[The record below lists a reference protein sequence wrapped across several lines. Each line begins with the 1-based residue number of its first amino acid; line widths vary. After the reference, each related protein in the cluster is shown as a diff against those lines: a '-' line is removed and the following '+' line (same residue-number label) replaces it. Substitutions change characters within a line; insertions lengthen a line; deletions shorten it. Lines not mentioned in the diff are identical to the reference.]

1 MKTKIIVSI
10 IIAFTYGMKSTAQLL
25 LLHRIIT
32 GEDTITYHDARIF
45 DLKGSVKSCVCS
57 SSWINQDGSI
67 EPSLKNDTI
76 NFSINGQCLH
86 NENLS
91 FIEKVYGE
99 NNLIIRTK
107 NQEVDMSSGETSI
120 RVSNYQ
126 YDNKGMLIKEFGEEP
141 FCGSV
146 QTFEYNYYYNDKG
159 LLVKETIRTQT
170 ANDIEVV
177 SYKILEVDK
186 WGNWTK
192 RRVYNSCP
200 NIFGQTGKI
209 QMRKISYYSDEEI
222 KQDFERKRKRR
233 ENIEESIKK
242 SDGVKNKAP
251 TFGLG

>member
-1 MKTKIIVSI
+1 MKTKIIVTI
-10 IIAFTYGMKSTAQLL
+10 IIAFSCGIKSTAQLL
-25 LLHRIIT
+25 LLHQIMT
-32 GEDTITYHDARIF
+32 GKDTITYHDALIF

-57 SSWINQDGSI
+57 TSWINQDGSI
-67 EPSLKNDTI
+67 EPSLENDTI
-76 NFSINGQCLH
+76 NFSINGQCIE

-99 NNLIIRTK
+99 NNLIVRTK
-107 NQEVDMSSGETSI
+107 RHQVDMSTGEI
-120 RVSNYQ
+120 KIKVSNYQ
-126 YDNKGMLIKEFGEEP
+126 YDNKGLLIKKFGEEP

-177 SYKILEVDK
+177 SYKIQEVDK

-192 RRVYNSCP
+192 RMVYNSCP
-200 NIFGQTGKI
+200 NIFGQTRKI
-209 QMRKISYYSDEEI
+209 QTRKISYYSDEEI
-222 KQDFERKRKRR
+222 KQDRERKRKRR
-233 ENIEESIKK
+233 ENLKK
-242 SDGVKNKAP
+242 SDGVINEAP

>member
-1 MKTKIIVSI
+1 MEINMGTRKC
-10 IIAFTYGMKSTAQLL
+10 IALLILL
-25 LLHRIIT
+25 LISCTYSVAQQSKTLR
-32 GEDTITYHDARIF
+32 GSSYHDARIF

-107 NQEVDMSSGETSI
+107 NQEVDMSSGETNI

-192 RRVYNSCP
+192 RKVNNNSP

-222 KQDFERKRKRR
+222 ELFYFEQARKRLNEIKRAAG
-233 ENIEESIKK
+233 E
-242 SDGVKNKAP
+242 GAKNQAP
-251 TFGLG
+251 TFGF

>member
-1 MKTKIIVSI
+1 MEINMGTRKC
-10 IIAFTYGMKSTAQLL
+10 IALLILL
-25 LLHRIIT
+25 LFSSTYSVAQQSKTLR
-32 GEDTITYHDARIF
+32 GSSYHDARIF

-107 NQEVDMSSGETSI
+107 NQEVDMSSGETNI

-126 YDNKGMLIKEFGEEP
+126 YDNKGMLIKVFGEEP

-146 QTFEYNYYYNDKG
+146 QTFEYNYYYNDEG

-170 ANDIEVV
+170 ADDIEVV

-192 RRVYNSCP
+192 RKVNNNSP

-222 KQDFERKRKRR
+222 ELFYFEQARKRLNEIRR
-233 ENIEESIKK
+233 GAKE
-242 SDGVKNKAP
+242 GVKNQAP
-251 TFGLG
+251 TFGF

>member
-1 MKTKIIVSI
+1 MEINMGTRKC
-10 IIAFTYGMKSTAQLL
+10 IALLILL
-25 LLHRIIT
+25 LISSTYSVAQQLRALR
-32 GEDTITYHDARIF
+32 GSSYHDARIF

-76 NFSINGQCLH
+76 NFSINGQYLH

-107 NQEVDMSSGETSI
+107 NQEVDMSSGETNV

-192 RRVYNSCP
+192 RRLYNSCP

-209 QMRKISYYSDEEI
+209 QMRKISYYSDEELKQHFDLGQRKKRLNEI
-222 KQDFERKRKRR
+222 KRAAKE
-233 ENIEESIKK
+233 
-242 SDGVKNKAP
+242 GVKNQAP
-251 TFGLG
+251 TFGF